1 MSLTTWR
8 KEITSQMNENNET
21 WDSVEACTL
30 SQEELDIEFCDGF
43 GSSNGKPFTV
53 WTKNFVYFPGVYDGM
68 EWVDSV
74 PRNPCSVAKNHVGGE

>member
-1 MSLTTWR
+1 MSRTAWR
-8 KEITSQMNENNET
+8 KEITSQMIENNET

-30 SQEELDIEFCDGF
+30 SQEDLDIEFDDGF
-43 GSSNGKPFTV
+43 GSSMGKPFTV
-53 WTKNFVYFPGVYDGM
+53 WTKNFVYFPAVYDGA